1 MRTTA
6 IPLSVGTVACQ
17 QRGAN
22 EGDLCLGVVEGLEQC
37 DDFNDFGGD
46 GCSAEC
52 QLEVREVASNSDAE
66 LRVLVQPLGCLV
78 PLPLES

>member
-6 IPLSVGTVACQ
+6 MPQSVGTVACLLEMC
-17 QRGAN
+17 G
-22 EGDLCLGVVEGLEQC
+22 GCGCLGVVEGLEQC

-66 LRVLVQPLGCLV
+66 LRVLVQPLGCL
-78 PLPLES
+78 